1 MQLRTMLVAV
11 APAAAL
17 AVGVPATASAA
28 TIAPTKA
35 CYTNVPTK
43 QSENIT
49 FTISGG
55 TPGGRFQ
62 VAVESYGVLSG
73 NFDGAGNA
81 TPTLSGKFGMG
92 TIGPVSGK
100 TFPVTLTEYTASG
113 PAVTGTTTVKATNAA
128 LDIARKPTNPF
139 RKRTWRVSGLSPL
152 FGGGRLYASY
162 VNGKG
167 SSSKVVK
174 RVRLGSPNAC
184 GYLKVKRLL
193 PPKRAYRTWTV
204 FVHVGPSLDKN
215 KSLAFNFRTFKRYY

>member
-1 MQLRTMLVAV
+1 MQLRTLLVAAPV
-11 APAAAL
+11 AVL

-55 TPGGRFQ
+55 TPGGQYQ
-62 VAVESYGVLSG
+62 VIVDGYGSATG
-73 NFDGAGNA
+73 TFDGAGNA
-81 TPTLSGKFGMG
+81 TPTLTGKFSMG

-100 TFPVTLTEYTASG
+100 SFPVKVTEFGASG
-113 PAVTGTTTVKATNAA
+113 PVVTGNTTVRATNAA
-128 LDIARKPTNPF
+128 LDIARKPSNPF
-139 RKRTWRVSGLSPL
+139 RKRTWRVSGLTPL
-152 FGGGRLYASY
+152 FGAGSLYASY
-162 VNGKG
+162 VSGKG
-167 SSSKVVK
+167 SSNKVVK
-174 RVRLGSPNAC
+174 RVKLGRPNAC

-204 FVHVGPSLDKN
+204 FVHVGSKLDKN
-215 KSLAFNFRTFKRYY
+215 KSLGFNFRTFRRYY